1 MKTVNVTYDCYTVH
15 EGIPVAGETCMN
27 IEMMDDLADR
37 LVDRGT
43 SGIAGNIIERI
54 LENAETLKGRH
65 YVRGSIKN
73 YRYANK

>member
-1 MKTVNVTYDCYTVH
+1 MKTVNVTYDCYAIH
-15 EGIPVAGETCMN
+15 EGIPVAGETDVLV
-27 IEMMDDLADR
+27 IGGGLAG